1 VRGWAG
7 AAADLVSLVG
17 RAVERP
23 EQVLGDLVGGLR
35 VVAVRVV
42 VQQLAE
48 AQRGARRDRRA
59 SWGPRMVNRPTQAA
73 AWMSRRAPSPHGDY
87 AS

>member
-48 AQRGARRDRRA
+48 DSAVPAAIAGLAGGRG
-59 SWGPRMVNRPTQAA
+59 W
-73 AWMSRRAPSPHGDY
+73 
-87 AS
+87 